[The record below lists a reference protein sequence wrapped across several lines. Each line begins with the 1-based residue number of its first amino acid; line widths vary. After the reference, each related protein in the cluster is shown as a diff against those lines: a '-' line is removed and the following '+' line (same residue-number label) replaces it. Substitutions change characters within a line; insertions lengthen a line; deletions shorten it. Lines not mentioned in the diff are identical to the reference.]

1 MREGLRLGLGRDS
14 ISFLHFAAFRE
25 MCLNAFPLAR
35 GSRTCLEIV
44 FEVRSSFLNFSTI
57 SFIT

>member
-44 FEVRSSFLNFSTI
+44 FEVRSGFF
-57 SFIT
+57 